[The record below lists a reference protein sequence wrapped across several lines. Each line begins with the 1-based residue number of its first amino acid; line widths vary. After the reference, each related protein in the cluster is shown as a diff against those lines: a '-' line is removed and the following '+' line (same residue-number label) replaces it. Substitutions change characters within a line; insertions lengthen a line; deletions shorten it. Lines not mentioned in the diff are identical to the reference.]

1 MTVSGTSIS
10 EVNEIQSLNTLYEQ
24 TNEQRTPIRIAL
36 ESKLQ
41 NGDGVLMMLIL
52 VLIQPIVVYRIKST
66 VLKLMIWMRPGR
78 LYGTEKQIIFLT

>member
-1 MTVSGTSIS
+1 M
-10 EVNEIQSLNTLYEQ
+10 LEQ